1 MKAVLRIATASG
13 RGAALRR
20 SASAAPPPATTA
32 VVSSFFSTSAPAG
45 GVFRSSTIAVDCHST
60 ISHRHSNSSSSR
72 NITVRSF
79 ASESDSHSDFAPQK
93 KKVVE
98 DSEAALKLID
108 EHVKANPVMLYMK
121 GTPGQPMC
129 GFSAKVVGVLA
140 EQGVDYGS
148 VNVLDYPS
156 IREGVKQFSQ
166 WPTIP
171 QLFVHGEFIG
181 GCDIVSEMHSSGE
194 LEELLKPVK
203 ETK

>member
-1 MKAVLRIATASG
+1 M
-13 RGAALRR
+13 
-20 SASAAPPPATTA
+20 
-32 VVSSFFSTSAPAG
+32 
-45 GVFRSSTIAVDCHST
+45 
-60 ISHRHSNSSSSR
+60 
-72 NITVRSF
+72 
-79 ASESDSHSDFAPQK
+79 
-93 KKVVE
+93 E